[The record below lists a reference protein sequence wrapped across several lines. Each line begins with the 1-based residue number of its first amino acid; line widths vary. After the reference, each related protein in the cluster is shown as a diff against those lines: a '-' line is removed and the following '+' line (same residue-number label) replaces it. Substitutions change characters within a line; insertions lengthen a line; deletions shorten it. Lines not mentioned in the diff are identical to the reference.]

1 MKFRYKVIDERMN
14 IAEGTLEAVDIDAA
28 KRVAQENGWQII
40 SLAEVRSLG
49 ALVNE
54 VFIPKIKYESISAFC
69 SQLAMMV
76 RSGANIVRGLEI
88 LKLQMEDKKL
98 QKVLEIIVQGVS
110 RGDSL
115 SQAMRECK
123 GALPDLLVNLV
134 AVGEESGNLESVLI
148 SMSEYYDRENFIRK
162 KIQSASVYPSI
173 LLLVLVGIVFF
184 FMNFL
189 LPEISGMLSEGGQSL
204 PLLTQVIID
213 AADFLNNNGLYLLA
227 GSVVLAL
234 GLFNLFKTPKYR
246 FYLHSFFLKLPLFGV
261 NARNVVIARFSRTFA
276 LFLHSSI
283 PMVPIMNSMETI
295 VGNEVARMAIVR
307 IQDRIIKGES
317 LAAAFGQEEFF
328 DPLVIQMMSIGEE
341 TGRLEEM
348 MEEVANLY
356 DKKVELGIA
365 RLIALV
371 EPVFTVIIGIIA
383 GTMIIAIALPIF
395 SMATAAQ

>member
-189 LPEISGMLSEGGQSL
+189 LPEISGMLTEGGQSL

-307 IQDRIIKGES
+307 IRDRIIKGES

>member
-1 MKFRYKVIDERMN
+1 MQFKYKVIDDRMN
-14 IAEGTLEAVDIDAA
+14 LAEGTIEAVDYDAA
-28 KRVAQENGWQII
+28 KRIVQENGWQII

-189 LPEISGMLSEGGQSL
+189 YN
-204 PLLTQVIID
+204 ID
-213 AADFLNNNGLYLLA
+213 NF
-227 GSVVLAL
+227 
-234 GLFNLFKTPKYR
+234 
-246 FYLHSFFLKLPLFGV
+246 
-261 NARNVVIARFSRTFA
+261 
-276 LFLHSSI
+276 
-283 PMVPIMNSMETI
+283 
-295 VGNEVARMAIVR
+295 
-307 IQDRIIKGES
+307 
-317 LAAAFGQEEFF
+317 
-328 DPLVIQMMSIGEE
+328 
-341 TGRLEEM
+341 
-348 MEEVANLY
+348 
-356 DKKVELGIA
+356 
-365 RLIALV
+365 
-371 EPVFTVIIGIIA
+371 
-383 GTMIIAIALPIF
+383 
-395 SMATAAQ
+395 